1 MKKEIGV
8 IIVSVLMVMGGCSS
22 QKVATNSTPQVAPT
36 SPATVET
43 PSPKR
48 SSTIK
53 RSVPA
58 TAPQAQQIPSGHGFD
73 QWQTGPIGDVFF
85 GYDSS
90 ALSTEAQEQLQKNAA
105 WLVSNT
111 NKTAVIEGHC
121 DSRGTSEY
129 NLALG
134 ERRASSSKEYITRLG
149 VAPARLDAISLGE
162 ERPFA
167 LGTGEEAWLKNRR
180 AHFIVK

>member
-1 MKKEIGV
+1 MKKKIGV
-8 IIVSVLMVMGGCSS
+8 ITLSVLMVMGGCSS
-22 QKVATNSTPQVAPT
+22 QKVATNTSTPQVAPA
-36 SPATVET
+36 SPSTVVT
-43 PSPKR
+43 R
-48 SSTIK
+48 SSPIK

-58 TAPQAQQIPSGHGFD
+58 TEPQMPSGYGFD

-90 ALSTEAQEQLQKNAA
+90 ALSAEAQEQLQKNAA

-111 NKTAVIEGHC
+111 NTTAVIEGHC

-149 VAPARLDAISLGE
+149 VAPTRLDVISFGE

-167 LGTGEEAWLKNRR
+167 LGTGEEAWNKNRR